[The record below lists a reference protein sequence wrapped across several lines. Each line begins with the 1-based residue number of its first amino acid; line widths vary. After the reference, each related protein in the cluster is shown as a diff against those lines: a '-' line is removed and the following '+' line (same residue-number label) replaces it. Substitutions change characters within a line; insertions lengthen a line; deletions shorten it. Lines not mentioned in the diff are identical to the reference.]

1 MLTKRKSSEIATKLL
16 KELGSKKQWKQWCSE
31 NNITINELEEFMNN
45 AIKYARLKQNE
56 KVRKFFRR
64 RG

>member
-1 MLTKRKSSEIATKLL
+1 MLTRRKSTEIATKLL
-16 KELGSKKQWKQWCSE
+16 KELGSKKQWKQWCIE

>member
-45 AIKYARLKQNE
+45 AVKYARLKQNE

>member
-1 MLTKRKSSEIATKLL
+1 MLTRRKSTEIATKLL

>member
-45 AIKYARLKQNE
+45 AVKYARLKQNE

-64 RG
+64 RR

>member
-16 KELGSKKQWKQWCSE
+16 KELGSKKQWKQWCNE

>member
-1 MLTKRKSSEIATKLL
+1 LLTKRKSSEIATKLL

>member
-56 KVRKFFRR
+56 KVKKFFRR